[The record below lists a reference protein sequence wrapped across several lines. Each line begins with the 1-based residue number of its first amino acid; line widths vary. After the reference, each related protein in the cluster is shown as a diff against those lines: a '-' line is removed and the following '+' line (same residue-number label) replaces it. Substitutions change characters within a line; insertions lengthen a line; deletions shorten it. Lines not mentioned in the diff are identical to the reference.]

1 MLKILCPTCA
11 ALLLGAAL
19 DATAGCG
26 TAFCS
31 LNTDWS
37 THGAQAQPGGRL
49 DLRYE
54 FIDQDQ
60 LLSGTEKVGVGEIP
74 KHHDEVRTINRNLI
88 ASFDYT
94 FDANWGMGITAP
106 AVSRSHSHIH
116 NHHGAMIDEAWNF
129 TRFGDI
135 RLTGRYRFAPDDAP
149 AANDSFGLQFGAKLP
164 TGETNVAN
172 VSGDVA
178 ERSLQPG
185 SGTTDALLG
194 AFYGGALGA
203 ESSWFADLN
212 LQVPVDE
219 RNEYKPGNRVGLDL
233 GISHPLSARTAL
245 LLQLNAQWRGRDSGD
260 NAEPGDTG
268 GTFVHVSPGFGVELG
283 DETRLYAFVQLPLH
297 QDVNGVQLT
306 ADWSLAAG
314 ISRRF

>member
-1 MLKILCPTCA
+1 MLKILRHACA
-11 ALLLGAAL
+11 ILLLGATL
-19 DATAGCG
+19 DASAGCG

-37 THGAQAQPGGRL
+37 THGTRAQPGGRF

-60 LLSGTEKVGVGEIP
+60 PRSGTERVAVGEIP

-94 FDANWGMGITAP
+94 FDANWGLTITAP
-106 AVSRSHSHIH
+106 TVSRSHAHVH

-129 TRFGDI
+129 TRLGDV
-135 RLTGRYRFAPDDAP
+135 RLTGRYRFAPDELLSE
-149 AANDSFGLQFGAKLP
+149 NGSFGLQFGAKLP

-172 VSGDVA
+172 ASGDPA

-185 SGTTDALLG
+185 SGTTDVLLG

-203 ESSWFADLN
+203 ESNWFADLN

-219 RNEYKPGNRVGLDL
+219 RSEYKPGNRVGLDL
-233 GISHPLSARTAL
+233 GISHPLSGRTAL
-245 LLQLNAQWRGRDSGD
+245 LLQLNAQWRDRDSGA
-260 NAEPGDTG
+260 NAEPEDTG
-268 GTFVHVSPGFGVELG
+268 GSFVHVSPGIGVELG
-283 DETRLYAFVQLPLH
+283 AGTRLYGFVQLPLH

-306 ADWSLAAG
+306 SDWSIAGG